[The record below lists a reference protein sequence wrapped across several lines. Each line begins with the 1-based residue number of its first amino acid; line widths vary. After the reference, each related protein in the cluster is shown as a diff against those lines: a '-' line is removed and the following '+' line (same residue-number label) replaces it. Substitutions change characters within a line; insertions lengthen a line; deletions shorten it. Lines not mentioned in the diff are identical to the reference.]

1 MAIPPSEF
9 VHHAKS
15 LAVGQTG
22 RFNHKCGP
30 GKVLHVG
37 NAESR
42 YWCKCYRCHQGGV
55 LDKTHA
61 TMTRIPDQ
69 KRFMPWPDDAKDLSQ
84 WPAYTQELLLKQ
96 LYTKGIDRQVM
107 LGDSHVWY
115 SEKQGRL
122 LFGTRLGWLG
132 RATRGQNPKWAGYGY
147 PAPEYGAHP
156 LDQTTPTV
164 VVTEDYLSAL
174 KVRWAIQGVHDA
186 TVHALLG
193 TELKTRHL
201 LDMLD
206 GGAERVITFLDG
218 DSAGRTGARAVAKR
232 ARGMGLGAGN
242 IEPPE
247 GLDPKD
253 MQKAQIVDLLG
264 GVLSSYQSSKH

>member
-156 LDQTTPTV
+156 LDTPTSTV
-164 VVTEDYLSAL
+164 VLTEDYLSAM
-174 KVRWAIQGVHDA
+174 KVRWALQGVQGVTA
-186 TVHALLG
+186 QALLG
-193 TELKTRHL
+193 TELRTRHL
-201 LDMLD
+201 SDLLDA
-206 GGAERVITFLDG
+206 GVQKVVTFLDG
-218 DSAGRTGARAVAKR
+218 DRAGRSGSIDVARR
-232 ARGMGLGAGN
+232 ARGMGLVTGN
-242 IEPPE
+242 VEPPE
-247 GLDPKD
+247 DHDPKD
-253 MQKAQIVDLLG
+253 LHKEQILNLLG
-264 GVLSSYQSSKH
+264 GAL